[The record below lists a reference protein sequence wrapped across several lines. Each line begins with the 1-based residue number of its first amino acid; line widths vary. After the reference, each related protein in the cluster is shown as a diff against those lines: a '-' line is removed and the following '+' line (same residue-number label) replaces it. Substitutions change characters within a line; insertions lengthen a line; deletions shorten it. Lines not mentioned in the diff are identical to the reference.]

1 MIELYSMK
9 DVAKIFA
16 LQESRLR
23 YWMQVGVVGP
33 TVRKGG
39 RFYFT
44 FRDLVGVKA
53 AKDLLAAGVTL
64 PNVRRNLE
72 ALRKTLPDGAA
83 ATSSL
88 RICSDGDTI
97 VALEGDVPFEPR
109 TGQVVMAFTVPALA
123 GRIAEVMALPR
134 GEDVEAAADIDDAA
148 PQAIEPETTDA
159 ATATV
164 AYRHFLDGCVAEDAG
179 DLRAAE
185 HRYRLA
191 VELEPSL
198 AAAHTNL
205 GNLLHR
211 DGDRVGAR
219 AAYERALELEP
230 TQAEARYNLANVH
243 EDDGAIELAIAE
255 LRRVCAVAP
264 DFADAHYNLGLLLA
278 QVGGIDQARNHL
290 ARYVEL
296 DGQSGWS
303 GHARAY
309 LAQLPS

>member
-1 MIELYSMK
+1 VTELYSMK

-72 ALRKTLPDGAA
+72 ALRKSLPDGAA
-83 ATSSL
+83 ATSQL
-88 RICSDGDTI
+88 RICSDGETV
-97 VALEGDVPFEPR
+97 VALEGDVPFNPR

-123 GRIAEVMALPR
+123 GRIAEVMAMP
-134 GEDVEAAADIDDAA
+134 GTSASADADGDAA
-148 PQAIEPETTDA
+148 PVAIEPETTDA
-159 ATATV
+159 ATAST

-179 DLRAAE
+179 ELATAE
-185 HRYRLA
+185 HLYRLA
-191 VELEPSL
+191 VTLEPGL

-211 DGDRVGAR
+211 AGDTAGAR
-219 AAYERALELEP
+219 AAYERALDLEP

-243 EDDGAIELAIAE
+243 EDEGAIELAIAE

-264 DFADAHYNLGLLLA
+264 DFPDAHYNLGLLLA
-278 QVGGIDQARNHL
+278 KVGGMDQARAHL

-296 DGQSGWS
+296 DGSSSWAGN
-303 GHARAY
+303 ARGY
-309 LAQLPS
+309 LAALPG